1 MFPVIAAAS
10 VTVEPGSRKS
20 FILRPNF
27 SKDPGRAPE
36 CPPNG
41 RGIFPISLHLVGDP
55 IEQLSCEGQTVTT
68 TNDATG
74 APTAGCLK
82 G

>member
-20 FILRPNF
+20 FILDRT
-27 SKDPGRAPE
+27 SRRTLAAPE

-55 IEQLSCEGQTVTT
+55 IER
-68 TNDATG
+68 
-74 APTAGCLK
+74 CL
-82 G
+82 